1 VIAKVTRGAD
11 VGNLLRYLY
20 GPGKRN
26 EHTDAH
32 LVAGYRHPAALE
44 PAIRAD
50 GKRDLRPLGEVLGSP
65 LETLRRS
72 RPAGPVWQCSLRT
85 APTDRALTDEEWADV
100 AEELMHQTGIAP
112 RGDPEA
118 CRWIA
123 LRHADDHIHVLATLA
138 REDGRRP
145 NITRDYLKARKACQV
160 VEERYGLC
168 RTAPADRTAAPRPSR
183 AEMERAERAGWEE
196 APRTVLRRQLA
207 TVAASSDSEEA
218 FFAGLRERGLAVRL
232 RFSVRTPGEVT
243 GYAVAVPDYTNSEGA
258 PIFFSGGKLA
268 DDLTLPKLRLRWTD
282 SAGGLPTARSHR
294 CKAGSSGDY
303 PERAAAYREAAQ
315 VAGTAAWQMR
325 EFRDPRVRADLAVAA
340 SDVLHVT
347 ADITGNRELAKAAD
361 IYDRAAREPFGR
373 SPAPTPYGRALRA
386 VARTLAVTNVGW
398 GDRREHKRN
407 LTVDLLFLI
416 ANLADLIESAAEHRL
431 AQQRHAQADAARRA
445 VERLHTVRQT
455 ASKPTGPVPPRVIET
470 LDEGRA
476 MARLA
481 AEAFPVPLAEGLHST
496 AAPSARP
503 ARRTQ
508 PRGDAP
514 TR

>member
-1 VIAKVTRGAD
+1 MIAKVTRGTD

-26 EHTDAH
+26 EHTDPH

-44 PAIRAD
+44 PARRTD
-50 GKRDLRPLGEVLGSP
+50 GRRDLRPLGEALHSP
-65 LETLRRS
+65 LETMRRS
-72 RPAGPVWQCSLRT
+72 RPTGPVWQCSLRT

-112 RGDPEA
+112 RGDAEA

-123 LRHADDHIHVLATLA
+123 VRHADDHIHVVATLA

-145 NITRDYLKARKACQV
+145 NVTRDYLKARKACQV

-183 AEMERAERAGWEE
+183 AELERAERAGLEE
-196 APRTVLRRQLA
+196 PPRTVLRRQVA

-243 GYAVAVPDYTNSEGA
+243 GYAVAVPEYTNSEGE

-268 DDLTLPKLRLRWTD
+268 DDLTLPQVRRRWENGAIGRPAAP
-282 SAGGLPTARSHR
+282 SRRWAP
-294 CKAGSSGDY
+294 GSSADH
-303 PERAAAYREAAQ
+303 RVRTAAYREAAQ

-325 EFRDPRVRADLAVAA
+325 EFRDPRVRADLSAAA

-347 ADITGNRELAKAAD
+347 ADITGNRELAEAAD

-373 SPAPTPYGRALRA
+373 SPSVTPYGSALRA
-386 VARTLAVTNVGW
+386 VARTLAVTNVRW

-416 ANLADLIESAAEHRL
+416 ANLADLIESTAEHRL
-431 AQQRHAQADAARRA
+431 AQQRIAQADAARQA
-445 VERLHTVRQT
+445 AGRLHAIRRT
-455 ASKPTGPVPPRVIET
+455 APGPATPVPRHVAET
-470 LDEGRA
+470 LDEGRT

-481 AEAFPVPLAEGLHST
+481 AEAFPVPLAEGLGST
-496 AAPSARP
+496 AAPISRP
-503 ARRTQ
+503 SQAPQ
-508 PRGDAP
+508 PRRGAP
-514 TR
+514 KR